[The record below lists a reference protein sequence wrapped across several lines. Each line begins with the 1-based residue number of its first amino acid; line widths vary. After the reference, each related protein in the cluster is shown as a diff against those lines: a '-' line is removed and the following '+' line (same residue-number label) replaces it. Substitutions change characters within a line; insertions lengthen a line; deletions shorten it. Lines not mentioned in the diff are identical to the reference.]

1 MTGHS
6 HILIGRTSRPSVM
19 LLLILP
25 ITAAYTVHA
34 VRAPT
39 RPSRLPSLKM
49 TLSNQP
55 SPSAE
60 PPPDAVV
67 SQHRRIDPRM
77 LQPAV
82 ASNDIVVSKPEDQSS
97 SEPNEALEAIFLLH
111 ADGPVPV
118 LKPGTAMYQA
128 SQDLAKTWPALM
140 GLGDPAD
147 ALAGRLFQFLDEDG
161 DGVLEVHE
169 WVHGSE

>member
-1 MTGHS
+1 
-6 HILIGRTSRPSVM
+6 M

-25 ITAAYTVHA
+25 FTAAYTVHA

-77 LQPAV
+77 LQP
-82 ASNDIVVSKPEDQSS
+82 PEDQSS
-97 SEPNEALEAIFLLH
+97 SAPNEALEAIFLLH

-140 GLGDPAD
+140 GLGEPAD

>member
-1 MTGHS
+1 
-6 HILIGRTSRPSVM
+6 M
-19 LLLILP
+19 LLLTLP

-34 VRAPT
+34 MKAPT

-77 LQPAV
+77 LQPV
-82 ASNDIVVSKPEDQSS
+82 AYDDIVVSKPKDQSS

-140 GLGDPAD
+140 GLGEPAD

-161 DGVLEVHE
+161 DGVLEKHE
-169 WVHGSE
+169 WVHGSDWPPFEPTDLEIR

>member
-1 MTGHS
+1 
-6 HILIGRTSRPSVM
+6 M
-19 LLLILP
+19 LLLTLP

-60 PPPDAVV
+60 PPLDAVV

-77 LQPAV
+77 LQP
-82 ASNDIVVSKPEDQSS
+82 PEDQSS
-97 SEPNEALEAIFLLH
+97 SAPNEALEAIFLLH
-111 ADGPVPV
+111 ATGPVPV

-140 GLGDPAD
+140 GLGEPAD